1 MGRAAAHGPD
11 TAVSLDRIVM
21 TELTANFTLTGHRFV
36 GNSNQGAWSLTVQ
49 AVRFGPRSNEY
60 AQPPE
65 PRHRPGVAI
74 DINTDERVIV
84 VVDAEEFVRAANAL
98 WEIGRPLASVGLSRQ
113 PSGDVVSR
121 RECAEVSPLVVLS
134 GLVQWIAHR
143 VPAMWAAQKK

>member
-65 PRHRPGVAI
+65 PRHRPGVAGRVLASRSHPSWSSAAWCSGSRI
-74 DINTDERVIV
+74 VCRPCGPRKRNERGLRERPR
-84 VVDAEEFVRAANAL
+84 VDAPVGRRLEARVRNA
-98 WEIGRPLASVGLSRQ
+98 V
-113 PSGDVVSR
+113 
-121 RECAEVSPLVVLS
+121 
-134 GLVQWIAHR
+134 
-143 VPAMWAAQKK
+143 